1 MGGRGTIAPVTTQP
15 IATSSGQRGSTRT
28 AGLRE
33 RLHRELGRAI
43 VGQQQVIDGLF
54 IAVLARGH
62 VLLEGVPGTAK
73 TLMARCLAAA
83 LEARFT
89 RIQFT
94 PDLLPSDILG
104 TSVYRAE
111 TANFEFRAG
120 PIFTDTLL
128 ADEINRA
135 PAKTQAALL
144 EAMEERQVTMD
155 GRRMPL
161 GDRFLVVATQNP
173 VEYEGTYPLPE
184 AQLDRFFFKLEVTVP
199 DVASESTLLRR
210 VDEGFDPHDLAAAG
224 VAAIIDGNAL
234 SDVRAEVAAVRVADS
249 ILDYIA
255 RIVAATRTSPDLS
268 LGASPRGSIALLQGA
283 KAMAAI
289 QSRDYVVPEDV
300 KDICIPALRHRMVR
314 RPEAE
319 IQGVSEI
326 AAVQRALGRVP
337 VPR

>member
-1 MGGRGTIAPVTTQP
+1 MTSQVTDTDP
-15 IATSSGQRGSTRT
+15 EGAVART

-33 RLHRELGRAI
+33 QLHEVLGHAI

-54 IAVLARGH
+54 IAVLCRGH

-73 TLMARCLAAA
+73 TLMARALAAA
-83 LEARFT
+83 LDAKFT

-94 PDLLPSDILG
+94 PDLLPSDIIG
-104 TSVYRAE
+104 TSIYRPGPA
-111 TANFEFRAG
+111 TFEFRRG

-144 EAMEERQVTMD
+144 EAMEERRVTYDGASMD
-155 GRRMPL
+155 L
-161 GDRFLVVATQNP
+161 GERFIVVATQNP

-184 AQLDRFFFKLEVTVP
+184 AQLDRFFFKLEVPLLDVP
-199 DVASESTLLRR
+199 TESSLLRR
-210 VDEGFDPHDLAAAG
+210 FDAGFDPHYLQAAG
-224 VAAIIDGNAL
+224 VNAVISEAAL
-234 SDVRAEVAAVRVADS
+234 RAAREEVARVQVTDA
-249 ILDYIA
+249 ILEYIA
-255 RIVAATRTSPDLS
+255 RIVAATRASTDLS

-289 QSRDYVVPEDV
+289 QRREYVVPEDV
-300 KDICIPALRHRMVR
+300 KDICVPALRHRMVR

-319 IQGVSEI
+319 LQGVTEI
-326 AAVQRALGRVP
+326 AAV
-337 VPR
+337 

>member
-1 MGGRGTIAPVTTQP
+1 MAPVSDEPAMSMGIGNDVGAGATQ
-15 IATSSGQRGSTRT
+15 AARVR
-28 AGLRE
+28 AL
-33 RLHRELGRAI
+33 LHETLGRAV
-43 VGQQQVIDGLF
+43 VGQREVIDGLF
-54 IAVLARGH
+54 IAVLVRGH

-73 TLMARCLAAA
+73 TLMARALAAA
-83 LEARFT
+83 LDARFT

-94 PDLLPSDILG
+94 PDLLPSDIIG
-104 TSVYRAE
+104 TNIYRADS
-111 TANFEFRAG
+111 AAFEFRPG
-120 PIFTDTLL
+120 PIFADTLL

-144 EAMEERQVTMD
+144 EAMEERQVTSD

-184 AQLDRFFFKLEVTVP
+184 AQLDRFFFKLEVSVP
-199 DVASESTLLRR
+199 SMPDESALLRR
-210 VDEGFDPHDLAAAG
+210 VDAGFDPHDLAGAG
-224 VAAIIDGNAL
+224 VSAIIDGNLLNAL
-234 SDVRAEVAAVRVADS
+234 RSEVANVRVSDS
-249 ILDYIA
+249 VVAYIA
-255 RIVAATRTSPDLS
+255 SIVAATRTSPDLS
-268 LGASPRGSIALLQGA
+268 LGASPRGSIALLQGG

-289 QSRDYVVPEDV
+289 QGRDYVVPEDV

-319 IQGVSEI
+319 IQGVSEV
-326 AAVQRALGRVP
+326 AAVRRAVGRVP